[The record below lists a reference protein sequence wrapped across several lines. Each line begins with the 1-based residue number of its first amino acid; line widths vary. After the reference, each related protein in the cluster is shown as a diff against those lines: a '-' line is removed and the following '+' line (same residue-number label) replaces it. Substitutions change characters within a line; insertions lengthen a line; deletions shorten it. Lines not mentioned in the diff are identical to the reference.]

1 MNQLKDNMSRYM
13 GADAGITSAV
23 IHGSASPEGGNAIN
37 ARLCRERAEYLRGE
51 LSRFP
56 ALQDARRTGEIKTTH
71 KVATWTD
78 VANLLEADSLKEEAA
93 SVRAV
98 LSTTK
103 DMGRQ
108 EAAIRKL
115 PCWSIIEQQILPQ
128 LRIVDIEYQYYTNRV
143 KTREEIWEL
152 YQTDPGYRAG
162 QKQVPYEFYELLG
175 MIKDPKEKETIAR
188 AAYTSVKDEDGL
200 RQWPLAAYELARCY
214 AQRGVADT
222 NLLKPYIDVQL
233 NLEYHKQK
241 MDDFGNASWQG
252 WYNDEAIVT
261 SHIKMLANAGAFA
274 SAYRVAEMLLPD
286 GKPEYRRLKMF
297 LRCLN
302 CEWNDPEVMD
312 TVSNSSYWNK
322 IVVLAAQ
329 EDPGCWGTA
338 LYMLEDATQ
347 VSPADPRALYLK
359 AQLRFNLDAPKR
371 TTTGYMDDNFMFDE
385 FFEPSADDPTVNS
398 FGDKRIDWGLPMVQ
412 CCLKDERN
420 LKYMLNDGT
429 FNKEYRKA
437 FKKYWK
443 KLKAD
448 PEQCRKILTDL
459 EKSAAPQQAAQ
470 PAIPGDA
477 ENGGATTGE
486 QDIGTGDAPTTTSS
500 AEAASGTEIQTNSAD
515 TASPPAIPVQQPAA
529 TPMEE

>member
-1 MNQLKDNMSRYM
+1 
-13 GADAGITSAV
+13 
-23 IHGSASPEGGNAIN
+23 
-37 ARLCRERAEYLRGE
+37 
-51 LSRFP
+51 
-56 ALQDARRTGEIKTTH
+56 
-71 KVATWTD
+71 
-78 VANLLEADSLKEEAA
+78 
-93 SVRAV
+93 
-98 LSTTK
+98 
-103 DMGRQ
+103 
-108 EAAIRKL
+108 
-115 PCWSIIEQQILPQ
+115 
-128 LRIVDIEYQYYTNRV
+128 
-143 KTREEIWEL
+143 
-152 YQTDPGYRAG
+152 
-162 QKQVPYEFYELLG
+162 
-175 MIKDPKEKETIAR
+175 
-188 AAYTSVKDEDGL
+188 
-200 RQWPLAAYELARCY
+200 
-214 AQRGVADT
+214 
-222 NLLKPYIDVQL
+222 
-233 NLEYHKQK
+233 
-241 MDDFGNASWQG
+241 
-252 WYNDEAIVT
+252 
-261 SHIKMLANAGAFA
+261 MLANAGAFA

-347 VSPADPRALYLK
+347 VSPVDPRALYLK

-470 PAIPGDA
+470 PAIPGNA